1 MSCLITNGRN
11 EVCYDSIG
19 GIDAIYFIN
28 RGTYVYPTDVTVD
41 ATDTVTAV
49 TGVTQLF
56 KYELKGVNLFDQ
68 TQTPSADNGTNFVS
82 QALTAQLKKQDP
94 TMHKNFKLMAYG
106 RPSVVVK
113 NRNNQFF
120 FMGIEYGATMTA
132 GSIVNGTQM
141 GDFNGYNFTLTAN
154 ERIPAN
160 FIDCVT
166 EAELQTIF
174 DGASIVTS

>member
-1 MSCLITNGRN
+1 MSCLILNGRS

-19 GIDAIYFIN
+19 GIDAIYFVN
-28 RGTYVYPTDVTVD
+28 RGTYTYPTGVTTD
-41 ATDTVTAV
+41 ASDMVTAV
-49 TGVTQLF
+49 TGVSQLF

-68 TQTPSADNGTNFVS
+68 TQTPSSDNGTNFVS
-82 QALTAQLKKQDP
+82 QVLTIQLKKQDP

-113 NRNNQFF
+113 NRNGQFF

-141 GDFNGYNFTLTAN
+141 ADLNGYNITLTAN
-154 ERIPAN
+154 ERIAAN
-160 FIDCVT
+160 FIDCTT
-166 EAELQTIF
+166 EAELVTVF
-174 DGASIVTS
+174 DDAAIVTA